1 MKLLKK
7 ISIICLAII
16 AMFSFSMFLGCN
28 DTTDTGN
35 SNSSELQIVTFDKEQ
50 VEMIVGDEQYIT
62 ANVNHATSVIKIT
75 YSSSNKAVAEILES
89 GKVIAKSNNN
99 TQITYFSQIFWLKMA
114 VYVL

>member
-28 DTTDTGN
+28 DTADTGN

-50 VEMIVGDEQYIT
+50 VD
-62 ANVNHATSVIKIT
+62 NSC
-75 YSSSNKAVAEILES
+75 
-89 GKVIAKSNNN
+89 
-99 TQITYFSQIFWLKMA
+99 
-114 VYVL
+114 